1 MLSNRIRSSL
11 KKAITSLRPIC
22 IAFIAIIGNCFISP
36 LNAQETATTLQET
49 LAAAQAALV
58 AGDYTTAIKYFENI
72 QTTFGEEPEV
82 AEPSFQI
89 VITPLHAYAALL
101 AEDTAQAIGLFEKFI
116 ESFPEDRMRMP
127 FVLYNL
133 ARAQQQS
140 GDLTAAIESY
150 RSFVSLDPNLPE
162 AALASLAA
170 ADLMFEAGQVDDAFS
185 TLRALQERQPSG
197 LIRSKARLTALEK
210 AIELEKELLARD
222 LLLEESWQNSEMP
235 ELAILAI
242 NALKIGQAQL
252 AAEDPDKAIACLRLV
267 PPYESLIKAQK
278 ERLLTTQARFESKKS
293 SVGLYAGGQ
302 FWTQFYQK
310 LIVRLKQQVSA
321 LEQAED
327 YTASMYLSYGQA
339 YLLAGRPQE
348 AWVLFET
355 LARDSGLPESIQ
367 SEAHYRWILAA
378 IDIGVWED
386 AFRIAEGFGVRFPDS
401 TLVPDALYLLASAY
415 QEARQYRDA
424 VKVLNH
430 FLVAH
435 NTHPLAA
442 RVLFLRGY
450 NYNLLNEPTLARS
463 DMDQFIADFPKHGL
477 VLDAYFWRALT
488 FFAER
493 NYPSTLEA
501 LEELAFRVNGH
512 RLEPEVAYRKAATLY
527 AKKDYT
533 SALLTIQ
540 NYLKTYPMHSKIEE
554 GRVLLGDIQMGRG
567 ELSEARKIFAS
578 ISPQAGHLFTYAL
591 FQTGK
596 ILRSLAGAE
605 DRTESRASVLNIH
618 REHFERYIARE
629 DIPLQSKGRMSEALY
644 WIGWTHLE
652 EGSPEAARDVFTQ
665 ALTRYGD
672 DPAAAE
678 VLNIIDALSRV
689 EKRIVTSSRS
699 QRKADLKAWIAEE
712 KLAALAAD
720 RLTYFARLNLYLE
733 SMSKAEDSNSIL
745 FENVELVPIDRL
757 DAESLGQLA
766 AKLVE
771 RYPSVAEEYVEQLE
785 EKFPDSAQRSYGY
798 FARSVLLMNAQ
809 NYEEARAPLN
819 RFRSEFPMHPQAIQV
834 ALRFAEC
841 ATQTQRFDE
850 ARDALDALLR
860 LKQAKGRP
868 HAQALLALSRNEQA
882 AGNIERAIPYAQR
895 VYNVY
900 RAYPQLA
907 ADAYW
912 MSALQFEALGDARAA
927 YETLNEMLTNQEI
940 GGLAI
945 ASQARKKCESLR
957 AILPVSDTIENE
969 SELQPETLSL

>member
-11 KKAITSLRPIC
+11 KKAITSLRLIS
-22 IAFIAIIGNCFISP
+22 IALITVISGFFTS
-36 LNAQETATTLQET
+36 LLYAQETVTTLQET
-49 LAAAQAALV
+49 LGSAQAALV
-58 AGDYTTAIKYFENI
+58 AGDYPTAIQYFETI

-82 AEPSFQI
+82 SEPSFQI
-89 VITPLHAYAALL
+89 VITPLHAYAAQL
-101 AEDTAQAIGLFEKFI
+101 AGDTAQAIGLFEKFI
-116 ESFPEDRMRMP
+116 EGFPEDRMRMP

-133 ARAQQQS
+133 ARSHQES
-140 GDLTAAIESY
+140 GDLNAAIESY
-150 RSFVSLDPNLPE
+150 RSFVSLDPNRPE

-170 ADLMFEAGQVDDAFS
+170 ADLMFEAGLIDDAFS
-185 TLRALQERQPSG
+185 ALRALQERQPPG

-222 LLLEESWQNSEMP
+222 LLLEESWQISELP

-242 NALKIGQAQL
+242 NALKIGQTQL
-252 AAEDPDKAIACLRLV
+252 AAGAPDKAIACLRLV
-267 PPYESLIKAQK
+267 PPYESLVKAQK

-310 LIVRLKQQVSA
+310 LIVRLKQQISA

-355 LARDSGLPESIQ
+355 LARDSSLPESIQ
-367 SEAHYRWILAA
+367 SEAHYRWILSA

-386 AFRIAEGFGVRFPDS
+386 AFRIAAGFGERFPDS
-401 TLVPDALYLLASAY
+401 TLVPDALYLLATAY

-424 VKVLNH
+424 IEVLDH
-430 FLVAH
+430 FLVEH
-435 NTHPLAA
+435 NTHSLAA

-450 NYNLLNEPTLARS
+450 NYNLLNEPVLARA
-463 DMDQFIADFPKHGL
+463 DMDQFIANFPKHGL
-477 VLDAYFWRALT
+477 VLDAHFWRALT
-488 FFAER
+488 FFAEQ

-501 LEELAFRVNGH
+501 LEKLTSRVNGH

-533 SALLTIQ
+533 SALLAIQ
-540 NYLKTYPMHSKIEE
+540 SYLKTYPVHSRIEE

-567 ELSEARKIFAS
+567 ELNEARKIFAS

-596 ILRSLAGAE
+596 ILRSLAGAK
-605 DRTESRASVLNIH
+605 DRKESRAGVLKSH
-618 REHFERYIARE
+618 REHFERYIERE
-629 DIPLQSKGRMSEALY
+629 DIPLRNKGRMSEALY

-652 EGSPEAARDVFTQ
+652 EGSHEAANDVFSE

-672 DPAAAE
+672 DPAATE
-678 VLNIIDALSRV
+678 VLNILDALSRLQ
-689 EKRIVTSSRS
+689 KRAVTSNRS
-699 QRKADLKAWIAEE
+699 QRKASLKAWIAEE

-720 RLTYFARLNLYLE
+720 RLTYYARLNLYLE
-733 SMSKAEDSNSIL
+733 SLSKAEDSSSIL

-757 DAESLGQLA
+757 DAENLGQLA

-771 RYPSVAEEYVEQLE
+771 RYPKVAEGYVEKLE
-785 EKFPDSAQRSYGY
+785 EKFPDSIQRSYGY
-798 FARSVLLMNAQ
+798 YARAVLLMNAQ
-809 NYEEARAPLN
+809 KYEKARATLN
-819 RFRSEFPMHPQAIQV
+819 RFRSEFPMHPLTIQV

-882 AGNIERAIPYAQR
+882 AGNTERAVPYAQR

-900 RAYPQLA
+900 RAYPKLA

-940 GGLAI
+940 GVLAI
-945 ASQARKKCESLR
+945 ASQAREKRESLR
-957 AILPVSDTIENE
+957 AILPVNDALENT
-969 SELQPETLSL
+969 SELQQETLSL

>member
-1 MLSNRIRSSL
+1 MLVIRPLASNIRVYL
-11 KKAITSLRPIC
+11 LGLCVLLFCTQRDL
-22 IAFIAIIGNCFISP
+22 
-36 LNAQETATTLQET
+36 TATTLQET
-49 LAAAQAALV
+49 LADAQAALV
-58 AGDYTTAIKYFENI
+58 AGDYTNAINYFETI

-101 AEDTAQAIGLFEKFI
+101 AGDTAQAIDLFEKFI

-133 ARAQQQS
+133 ARGHQKS
-140 GDLTAAIESY
+140 GDLTAAIDSY

-170 ADLMFEAGQVDDAFS
+170 ADLMFEAGQVEEAFS
-185 TLRALQERQPSG
+185 ALRALQERQPPG

-210 AIELEKELLARD
+210 AIGLERQVLARD
-222 LLLEESWQNSEMP
+222 LLLEESWQISEIP

-252 AAEDPDKAIACLRLV
+252 AAEDPEKAIACLRLV
-267 PPYESLIKAQK
+267 PPYEDLIKAQK
-278 ERLLTTQARFESKKS
+278 QRLLTTQARFESKKS

-310 LIVRLKQQVSA
+310 LIVRLKQQLSA

-355 LARDSGLPESIQ
+355 LARDSSLPEPIQ

-378 IDIGVWED
+378 IDIGIWED
-386 AFRIAEGFGVRFPDS
+386 AFRIAAGFGERFPDS
-401 TLVPDALYLLASAY
+401 PLVPDALYLLATAY

-424 VKVLNH
+424 VEVLDH

-435 NTHPLAA
+435 NTHPLTA

-450 NYNLLNEPTLARS
+450 NYNLLNEPILARAS
-463 DMDQFIADFPKHGL
+463 MDQFIADFPKHGL
-477 VLDAYFWRALT
+477 VLDANFWRALT

-501 LEELAFRVNGH
+501 LGALKARVDGH
-512 RLEPEVAYRKAATLY
+512 RLEPEVAYRQAATLY

-533 SALLTIQ
+533 SSLLAIQ
-540 NYLKTYPMHSKIEE
+540 SYLKDYPLHSRHEE

-578 ISPQAGHLFTYAL
+578 IKPQAGHLFTYAL

-605 DRTESRASVLNIH
+605 DRLESRASVLKSH
-618 REHFERYIARE
+618 REHFARYIARQ
-629 DIPLQSKGRMSEALY
+629 DIPLQNKGRISEALY

-652 EGSPEAARDVFTQ
+652 ESNPAAARDVFMQ
-665 ALTRYGD
+665 ALIRYGD

-689 EKRIVTSSRS
+689 EKRIVTTSRS
-699 QRKADLKAWIAEE
+699 QREAALKAWIAEE
-712 KLAALAAD
+712 KLAALTAD

-733 SMSKAEDSNSIL
+733 SMSKAEDSSSIL

-757 DAESLGQLA
+757 DAENLGQLA

-785 EKFPDSAQRSYGY
+785 EKFPDSIQRGYGY
-798 FARSVLLMNAQ
+798 FARAVLLINAQ
-809 NYEEARAPLN
+809 NYEAARATLS
-819 RFRSEFPMHPQAIQV
+819 RFRSEFPMHPLAIQV

-841 ATQTQRFDE
+841 ATQTLRFDE

-882 AGNIERAIPYAQR
+882 AGNTERAVPYAQR

-900 RAYPQLA
+900 RAYPELA

-927 YETLNEMLTNQEI
+927 YETLDEMLTNQDI
-940 GGLAI
+940 GVLAI
-945 ASQARKKCESLR
+945 ASQAREKRESLR

>member
-1 MLSNRIRSSL
+1 MLLIRPLASNIREYLLGLSIL
-11 KKAITSLRPIC
+11 LLCTPRDL
-22 IAFIAIIGNCFISP
+22 
-36 LNAQETATTLQET
+36 TATTLQET
-49 LAAAQAALV
+49 LAAAQASLV
-58 AGDYTTAIKYFENI
+58 AGDYTTAINYFETI

-101 AEDTAQAIGLFEKFI
+101 AEDTTQAIGLFEKFI

-133 ARAQQQS
+133 ARAHQQS

-150 RSFVSLDPNLPE
+150 RSFVSLDPNRPE

-185 TLRALQERQPSG
+185 TLRALQERQPPG

-210 AIELEKELLARD
+210 AIELERQVLARD
-222 LLLEESWQNSEMP
+222 LLLEESWQISETP

-242 NALKIGQAQL
+242 NALKIGQEQL

-310 LIVRLKQQVSA
+310 LIVRLKQQLSA
-321 LEQAED
+321 LEQTED
-327 YTASMYLSYGQA
+327 YTPSMYLSYGQA

-386 AFRIAEGFGVRFPDS
+386 AFRIAAGFGVRYPDS
-401 TLVPDALYLLASAY
+401 PLVPDALYLLATAY

-424 VKVLNH
+424 VEVLDH
-430 FLVAH
+430 FLVTH

-450 NYNLLNEPTLARS
+450 NYNLLNEPILARA

-477 VLDAYFWRALT
+477 VLDAHFWRALT

-501 LEELAFRVNGH
+501 LEALKARVDGH

-533 SALLTIQ
+533 SALLAIQ
-540 NYLKTYPMHSKIEE
+540 SYLKDYPLHSRHEE

-578 ISPQAGHLFTYAL
+578 INPQAGHLFTYAL

-605 DRTESRASVLNIH
+605 DRQESRASVLKSH
-618 REHFERYIARE
+618 REHFDRYIARQ
-629 DIPLQSKGRMSEALY
+629 DIPLQNKGRISEALY
-644 WIGWTHLE
+644 WIGWTHVE
-652 EGSPEAARDVFTQ
+652 ESNPAAARDVFMQ
-665 ALTRYGD
+665 ALKRYGD

-689 EKRIVTSSRS
+689 EKRIVTTSRS

-733 SMSKAEDSNSIL
+733 SMSKAEDSSSIL

-757 DAESLGQLA
+757 DAENLGQLA

-771 RYPSVAEEYVEQLE
+771 RYPSVAEGYVEQLE
-785 EKFPDSAQRSYGY
+785 EKFPDSVQRSYGY
-798 FARSVLLMNAQ
+798 YARSVLLMNAQ
-809 NYEEARAPLN
+809 NYEAARTQLN

-834 ALRFAEC
+834 ALHFAEC

-860 LKQAKGRP
+860 LKLAKGRP

-882 AGNIERAIPYAQR
+882 AGNTERAVPYAQR

-900 RAYPQLA
+900 RAYPELA

-927 YETLNEMLTNQEI
+927 YETLDEMLTNQEI

-945 ASQARKKCESLR
+945 ASQAREKRDSLR
-957 AILPVSDTIENE
+957 AILPVNDAIENA
-969 SELQPETLSL
+969 SELQPGTLPL